1 MVFSWIVFKSRA
13 DRDRVN
19 AKVEKDPRIRN
30 MIKKGQEMPFDVK
43 RMVYGGFKVLVD
55 A

>member
-1 MVFSWIVFKSRA
+1 MG
-13 DRDRVN
+13 
-19 AKVEKDPRIRN
+19 EPKD
-30 MIKKGQEMPFDVK
+30 MPFDVK